1 MFSYRIYLKI
11 FFNILL
17 ILLLC
22 GGGILLI
29 VFRWA
34 IIIGI
39 FLLIWAILQTRYLVN
54 SINFTNKRIAFFFD
68 TIKDNG
74 TQSYYPEE
82 NVSREEQLMNHT
94 FNRINRI
101 IAENKLQNRKQELFY
116 KALLEH
122 IPSGILAWDTR
133 GKILLANRAALHL
146 LGFNSLHQT
155 RQIEEKFPEFRQV
168 TVPQDTRTLSDIRI
182 ETGQGYRQLALVR
195 SYMAIQEQQVT
206 LLSLQD
212 IREQLDEKE
221 SESWIRLTHV
231 LTHEIMNSI
240 APITSLS
247 ETLSS
252 YFETDGIA
260 KNKDEL
266 TQQTIQ
272 KTIKGLSIMKRRGK
286 SLLHFA
292 ESYRKLTFIP
302 SPVIRSFPFTELADH
317 LHHLFQ
323 TELVTRNIRLE
334 IGIVPLDLTVDAD
347 EELLS
352 QVIIN
357 LFKNALQ
364 ALEGRT
370 GGILRLDVRRESGQT
385 LIELTDNGQGIPPEI
400 LKDIFVPFFTTKSSG
415 SGIGLSFSRQIIH
428 LHGGELTATSIPGQE
443 TRFSI
448 SLPIREKQ

>member
-1 MFSYRIYLKI
+1 MFSYRLYIKI
-11 FFNILL
+11 IFNILL

-22 GGGILLI
+22 GSGIVLI
-29 VFRWA
+29 VFQWA

-39 FLLIWAILQTRYLVN
+39 LLLIWAILQTLHLVN
-54 SINFTNKRIAFFFD
+54 LLNYTNKRIAFFFN

-74 TQSYYPEE
+74 IQSYYPEQH
-82 NVSREEQLMNHT
+82 VSKEEQLMNQT
-94 FNRINRI
+94 FNRINQI
-101 IAENKLQNRKQELFY
+101 IAENKLQNKKQELFY

-122 IPSGILAWDTR
+122 IPAGILAWDER
-133 GKILLANRAALHL
+133 GKILLANHATLQL
-146 LGFNSLHQT
+146 LGYNFLSHV
-155 RQIEEKFPEFRQV
+155 RQIEEKYPEFRQII
-168 TVPQDTRTLSDIRI
+168 TPQNSRHLSDVRI
-182 ETGQGYRQLALVR
+182 NTGQGSRQLAIVR
-195 SYMAIQEQQVT
+195 SHMVLQEQQIT

-252 YFETDGIA
+252 YFETNGVA
-260 KNKDEL
+260 KSREEL
-266 TQQTIQ
+266 SDQTIQ
-272 KTIKGLSIMKRRGK
+272 KTIKGLSIVKRRGK

-302 SPVIRSFPFTELADH
+302 SPVIRPFSFAEFADN

-323 TELVTRNIRLE
+323 PELTSGNIRLE
-334 IGIVPLDLTVDAD
+334 IEIIPDSLTVNAD

-357 LFKNALQ
+357 LIKNALQ
-364 ALEGRT
+364 ALEGQIE
-370 GGILRLDVRRESGQT
+370 GIIRLSARQT
-385 LIELTDNGQGIPPEI
+385 EQVVIEVTDNGQGILPDV
-400 LKDIFVPFFTTKSSG
+400 LKDIFIPFFTTKKAG
-415 SGIGLSFSRQIIH
+415 SGIGLSLSRQIIH
-428 LHGGELTATSIPGQE
+428 LHGGELTASSIPHQQ

-448 SLPIREKQ
+448 NLPIHRKQ

>member
-1 MFSYRIYLKI
+1 M
-11 FFNILL
+11 L

-22 GGGILLI
+22 GSGIILI

-34 IIIGI
+34 IIIGAI
-39 FLLIWAILQTRYLVN
+39 LLIGAILQTRHLVN
-54 SINFTNKRIAFFFD
+54 LLNYTNKRIAFFFD

-74 TQSYYPEE
+74 IQSYYPEHQ
-82 NVSREEQLMNHT
+82 VSKEEQLMNHT

-116 KALLEH
+116 KTLLEH
-122 IPSGILAWDTR
+122 IPSGILVWDGQGR
-133 GKILLANRAALHL
+133 ILLANHAALQL
-146 LGFNSLHQT
+146 LGYNFLNHT
-155 RQIEEKFPEFRQV
+155 RQIEEKYPEFRQV
-168 TVPQDTRTLSDIRI
+168 TASQDSRHLSDMRI
-182 ETGQGYRQLALVR
+182 NTGQEHRQLAIVR
-195 SYMAIQEQQVT
+195 SHMVLQEQQIT

-260 KNKDEL
+260 KSKEEL
-266 TQQTIQ
+266 SDQTIQ
-272 KTIKGLSIMKRRGK
+272 KTIKGLSIVKRRGK

-302 SPVIRSFPFTELADH
+302 TPVIRPFAFAEFADN

-323 TELVTRNIRLE
+323 PELAAGNIRLE
-334 IGIVPLDLTVDAD
+334 TEIVPHHLTVNAD

-352 QVIIN
+352 QVVIN
-357 LFKNALQ
+357 LIKNAIQ
-364 ALEGRT
+364 ALEGQP
-370 GGILRLDVRRESGQT
+370 GGIIRLYAREARQT
-385 LIELTDNGQGIPPEI
+385 QIEVTDNGQGIPPEI
-400 LKDIFVPFFTTKSSG
+400 LKDIFVPFFTTKTSG
-415 SGIGLSFSRQIIH
+415 SGIGLSLSRQIIY
-428 LHGGELTATSIPGQE
+428 LHGGELTATSSPGQE

-448 SLPIREKQ
+448 SLPIHGKQ

>member
-1 MFSYRIYLKI
+1 MFSYRLYVKI
-11 FFNILL
+11 IFNIIL

-22 GGGILLI
+22 GGGVILI

-39 FLLIWAILQTRYLVN
+39 FLLIWAILQTRHLVN
-54 SINFTNKRIAFFFD
+54 LLNYTNKRIAFFFD
-68 TIKDNG
+68 TIKDDG
-74 TQSYYPEE
+74 IQGYYPEQH
-82 NVSREEQLMNHT
+82 VSTEEQLMNHT

-122 IPSGILAWDTR
+122 IPSGILAWDEQ
-133 GKILLANRAALHL
+133 GKILLANRATLQL
-146 LGFNSLHQT
+146 LGCSYLNHI
-155 RQIEEKFPEFRQV
+155 RQIEEKYPEFRQV
-168 TVPQDTRTLSDIRI
+168 TTPQDSRYLSDIRI
-182 ETGQGYRQLALVR
+182 DSGQGSRQLAIVR
-195 SYMAIQEQQVT
+195 SHMVLQEQQIT

-221 SESWIRLTHV
+221 SESWVRLTHV

-252 YFETDGIA
+252 YFETNGVA
-260 KNKDEL
+260 KNKEEL
-266 TQQTIQ
+266 SDQTIQ
-272 KTIKGLSIMKRRGK
+272 KTIKGLAIVKRRGK

-302 SPVIRSFPFTELADH
+302 PPVIRPFSFAELTDH

-323 TELVTRNIRLE
+323 PELAAGNIRLE
-334 IGIVPLDLTVDAD
+334 IEIVPRNLTINAD

-357 LFKNALQ
+357 LIKNALQ
-364 ALEGRT
+364 ALEDQPT
-370 GGILRLDVRRESGQT
+370 GIIRLDARQSGQT
-385 LIELTDNGQGIPPEI
+385 LIEVTDNGKGIPPGI
-400 LKDIFVPFFTTKSSG
+400 LKDIFVPFFTTKKAG
-415 SGIGLSFSRQIIH
+415 SGIGLSLSRQIIH

-448 SLPIREKQ
+448 SLPIAGK

>member
-1 MFSYRIYLKI
+1 MFSYRLYIKI
-11 FFNILL
+11 IFNILL

-22 GGGILLI
+22 GSGIVLI
-29 VFRWA
+29 VFQWA

-39 FLLIWAILQTRYLVN
+39 LLLIWAILQIRHLVN
-54 SINFTNKRIAFFFD
+54 LLNYTNKRIAFFFN

-74 TQSYYPEE
+74 IQSYYPEQH
-82 NVSREEQLMNHT
+82 VSKEEQLMNQT
-94 FNRINRI
+94 FNRINQI
-101 IAENKLQNRKQELFY
+101 IAENKLQNKKQELFY
-116 KALLEH
+116 KTLLEH
-122 IPSGILAWDTR
+122 IPAGILAWDER
-133 GKILLANRAALHL
+133 GKILLANHATLQL
-146 LGFNSLHQT
+146 LGYNFLSHI
-155 RQIEEKFPEFRQV
+155 RQIEEKYPEFRQII
-168 TVPQDTRTLSDIRI
+168 TPQNSRHLSDVRI
-182 ETGQGYRQLALVR
+182 NTGQGFRQLAIVR
-195 SYMAIQEQQVT
+195 SHMVLQEQQIT

-252 YFETDGIA
+252 YFETNGVA
-260 KNKDEL
+260 KSRAEL
-266 TQQTIQ
+266 SDQTIQ
-272 KTIKGLSIMKRRGK
+272 KTIKGLSIVKRRGK

-302 SPVIRSFPFTELADH
+302 TPVIRPFSFAEFADN

-323 TELVTRNIRLE
+323 PELTSGNIRLE
-334 IGIVPLDLTVDAD
+334 IEIVPDNLTVNAD

-357 LFKNALQ
+357 LIKNALQ
-364 ALEGRT
+364 ALEGQT
-370 GGILRLDVRRESGQT
+370 EGMIRLSARQT
-385 LIELTDNGQGIPPEI
+385 EQVVIEVTDNGQGILPDV
-400 LKDIFVPFFTTKSSG
+400 LKDIFIPFFTTKKAG
-415 SGIGLSFSRQIIH
+415 SGIGLSLSRQIIH
-428 LHGGELTATSIPGQE
+428 LHGGELNVSSIPHQQ

-448 SLPIREKQ
+448 NLPIHGKQ